1 MRVIK
6 ASRADDLRK
15 QRDEWDANFKK
26 HNDIARSQ
34 EKEFRKAQADMER
47 AIAEELKSDLD
58 KFYLLDFDVR
68 VSANAR
74 HIRDRK
80 FKNVEVRIDCNQ
92 NRVKDESAS
101 LSWHYTAKPD
111 KNGNSAKETGSWSGL
126 SATTEQQ
133 LKSLDQSVAAIHLL
147 STIDWGKFLDRDVPY
162 YDDYVTEEVP
172 SKSDRPDFETQIAEE
187 ELADYVG
194 KRVLVK
200 GKAGQNDKFYLSGV
214 SVWYHIEKVTP
225 KFYSVEPVT
234 DHDFDRFVYRQDN
247 NIAPYLERI
256 RKDDFTSLIDH
267 PIVTKEF

>member
-34 EKEFRKAQADMER
+34 EKEFRKAQADMES

-68 VSANAR
+68 VFADTR

-80 FKNVEVRIDCNQ
+80 FKSVEVRIECNQ
-92 NRVKDESAS
+92 NRVHDESSA
-101 LSWHYTAKPD
+101 LSWDYTAKLD
-111 KNGNSAKETGSWSGL
+111 KDGNVTKETGSWSGL

-147 STIDWGKFLDRDVPY
+147 STIDWGKFLDRDVPD

-172 SKSDRPDFETQIAEE
+172 SKSERPDFETQIDEE
-187 ELADYVG
+187 ELADYAG

-200 GKAGQNDKFYLSGV
+200 GKAGQNDKFYRSGV

-247 NIAPYLERI
+247 NMAPYPERI
-256 RKDDFTSLIDH
+256 RKEDFTSLIDH